1 MSTRLSSE
9 QRSSGPQETPDEHGA
24 FPRLDGDQIDQIAL
38 HGTRRPT
45 REGEVL
51 YAEGDRD
58 HDFFVIVSGVVQ
70 VLEDGEVVRVHGPGR
85 FLGEL
90 GLLEGQPSFVT
101 AVVAQPGE
109 VVRLTAA
116 ELNELVRN
124 DPVLGGLVL
133 RAYLMRR
140 AVLIGRGSGLQIIGS
155 CFSPDTKRL
164 LEFAARNRIPH
175 RLVDTDNDSDAEELL
190 RRFGV
195 TVDEIP
201 VVVVPGGGTL
211 RNPGNRELAQALGLH
226 ASSPP
231 DDLTDLLVVGAGPG
245 GLAAVVYGA
254 ADGLGVVAVDSVAAG
269 GQAGTTSRIENYLG
283 FPAGISGPDLTER
296 AVLQAGKFGVPVNV
310 SAEAVSFSAH
320 DGHYVVGFDDSSQV
334 RTRSLVIAT
343 GARYRRLDLPRLAD
357 FESTDVYYAAT
368 IHEARECQAN
378 PVAIVGGGNSAG
390 QAAVF
395 LADRVPQVH
404 LVVRGGD
411 LNKDMSRYLVDR
423 VTSHP
428 RIEVLLHHEVVEL
441 LGGDKLDG
449 VVVEDNRNHDRR
461 ALQVRALFV
470 FIGAKP
476 CTTWLSSLIALDD
489 DGFVLTGE
497 HVATDDSWWHKG
509 RRPFPLETNR
519 PGVFAIGD
527 VRSGSI
533 KRVGSAVGEGAM
545 VVRLVHDHLSFG
557 ASR

>member
-1 MSTRLSSE
+1 MPTRLSSDL
-9 QRSSGPQETPDEHGA
+9 PVQETPDENGA
-24 FPRLDGDQIDQIAL
+24 FPRLDDDQIDQFARY
-38 HGTRRPT
+38 GTRRAT
-45 REGEVL
+45 QEDEVL
-51 YAEGDRD
+51 YAEGDRN
-58 HDFFVIVSGVVQ
+58 HDFFVIVSGLVQ
-70 VLEDGEVVRVHGPGR
+70 VLEHGEVVRVHGPGR

-101 AVVAQPGE
+101 AVAAQPGE
-109 VVRLTAA
+109 VVQLTADQ
-116 ELNELVRN
+116 LNELVRN
-124 DPVLGGLVL
+124 DPVLGDLVL

-140 AVLIGRGSGLQIIGS
+140 AVLIGRGNGLQIIGS

-164 LEFAARNRIPH
+164 LEFAARNRVPH
-175 RLVDTDNDSDAEELL
+175 RLVDTDRDVHAEEVL

-195 TVDEIP
+195 TIDETP
-201 VVVVPGGGTL
+201 LVVVPGGGTL
-211 RNPGNRELAQALGLH
+211 RNPSSRKLAQALGLH
-226 ASSPP
+226 AHPP
-231 DDLTDLLVVGAGPG
+231 PRNLTDLLVVGAGPG

-254 ADGLGVVAVDSVAAG
+254 ADGLDVVAVDSVAAG

-283 FPAGISGPDLTER
+283 FPAGISGPDLAER
-296 AVLQAGKFGVPVNV
+296 AVLQAEKFGVPVHV
-310 SAEAVSFSAH
+310 SVEAVEFSSR
-320 DGHYVVGFDDSSQV
+320 DGHYVVSFDDSSQV

-343 GARYRRLDLPRLAD
+343 GARYRKLDLPRLAD

-368 IHEARECQAN
+368 IHEARACEAS

-395 LADRVPQVH
+395 LADRVPHVH
-404 LVVRGGD
+404 LVVRGDD

-428 RIEVLLHHEVVEL
+428 RIEVLLRHEVVEL

-449 VVVEDNRNHDRR
+449 VVVQDNRNRERR
-461 ALQVRALFV
+461 TLPVRGLFV
-470 FIGAKP
+470 FIGATP
-476 CTTWLSSLIALDD
+476 CTAWLSSLIAVDE
-489 DGFVLTGE
+489 DGFVLTGQ
-497 HVATDDSWWHKG
+497 HVATDDTWWQKG

-557 ASR
+557 ARR

>member
-1 MSTRLSSE
+1 MPTRLSSDL
-9 QRSSGPQETPDEHGA
+9 PVQETPDENGA
-24 FPRLDGDQIDQIAL
+24 FPRLDDDQIDQFARY
-38 HGTRRPT
+38 GTRRPVP
-45 REGEVL
+45 EDEVL
-51 YAEGDRD
+51 YAAGDRN

-70 VLEDGEVVRVHGPGR
+70 VLEHGEVVRTHGPGR

-101 AVVAQPGE
+101 AVVAEPGE
-109 VVRLTAA
+109 VVQLSADQ
-116 ELNELVRN
+116 LNELVRN
-124 DPVLGGLVL
+124 DPVLGDLVL
-133 RAYLMRR
+133 RAYLVRR
-140 AVLIGRGSGLQIIGS
+140 AVLIGRGGGLQIVGS

-175 RLVDTDNDSDAEELL
+175 RLVDTDQDAHAEDLL
-190 RRFGV
+190 RRVGV
-195 TVDEIP
+195 TVHETP
-201 VVVVPGGGTL
+201 VVLVPGDGTL
-211 RNPGNRELAQALGLH
+211 RNPSNRKLAQVLGLH
-226 ASSPP
+226 ASPP
-231 DDLTDLLVVGAGPG
+231 PGDLADLLVVGAGPG

-254 ADGLGVVAVDSVAAG
+254 ADGLGVVAVDSIAAG

-283 FPAGISGPDLTER
+283 FPAGISGPDLAER
-296 AVLQAGKFGVPVNV
+296 AVLQTEKFGVPVTV

-320 DGHYVVGFDDSSQV
+320 DGHYVVGFDDSTEV

-343 GARYRRLDLPRLAD
+343 GVRYRRLDLPRLAD

-368 IHEARECQAN
+368 IHEARECRAN

-395 LADRVPQVH
+395 LADRVPRVH

-441 LGGDKLDG
+441 LGDDKLEG
-449 VVVEDNRNHDRR
+449 VVVRNNRDHDRR
-461 ALQVRALFV
+461 ILPVRALFV
-470 FIGAKP
+470 FIGARP
-476 CTTWLSSLIALDD
+476 CTAWLSSLIALDD

-497 HVATDDSWWHKG
+497 HVATDDTWWHKG

-527 VRSGSI
+527 VRSGSV

-557 ASR
+557 ATR

>member
-1 MSTRLSSE
+1 M
-9 QRSSGPQETPDEHGA
+9 
-24 FPRLDGDQIDQIAL
+24 
-38 HGTRRPT
+38 
-45 REGEVL
+45 L
-51 YAEGDRD
+51 YAEGDRG

-70 VLEDGEVVRVHGPGR
+70 ALEHGEVVRVHGPGR

-101 AVVAQPGE
+101 TVVAQPGE
-109 VVRLTAA
+109 VVQLSADRLS
-116 ELNELVRN
+116 ELVRG
-124 DPVLGGLVL
+124 DSVLGDLVL

-140 AVLIGRGSGLQIIGS
+140 AVLIGRGSGLQIVGS

-175 RLVDTDNDSDAEELL
+175 RLVDTDTDTDAEELL

-195 TVDEIP
+195 TIDETP
-201 VVVVPGGGTL
+201 VVVVPGGEAL
-211 RNPGNRELAQALGLH
+211 RNPSNRELAQVLGLH

-231 DDLTDLLVVGAGPG
+231 NDMTDLLVVGAGPG

-254 ADGLGVVAVDSVAAG
+254 ADGLDVVAVDSIAAG

-283 FPAGISGPDLTER
+283 FPAGISGPELAER
-296 AVLQAGKFGVPVNV
+296 AVLQAEKFGVPVNV
-310 SAEAVSFSAH
+310 SVEAVTFSPR
-320 DGHYVVGFDDSSQV
+320 DGHYVVGFDNSSQV

-343 GARYRRLDLPRLAD
+343 GARYRRLALPRLAD
-357 FESTDVYYAAT
+357 FEATSVHYAAT
-368 IHEARECQAN
+368 IHEARTCQAN

-395 LADRVPQVH
+395 LADRVPGVH
-404 LVVRGGD
+404 LVVRDAD
-411 LNKDMSRYLVDR
+411 LNKNMSRYLVDR
-423 VTSHP
+423 VMRHP
-428 RIEVLLHHEVVEL
+428 RIEVLLCTEIVEL
-441 LGGDKLDG
+441 LGDKEIEGL
-449 VVVEDNRNHDRR
+449 VVENNQTRHRR
-461 ALQVRALFV
+461 TLPVRALFV
-470 FIGAKP
+470 FIGATP
-476 CTTWLSSLIALDD
+476 CTAWLSSLIALDE
-489 DGFVLTGE
+489 DGFVRTGE
-497 HVATDDSWWHKG
+497 HVTTNDVWWHRG

-545 VVRLVHDHLSFG
+545 VVRLVHEHLSFG
-557 ASR
+557 ART

>member
-1 MSTRLSSE
+1 M
-9 QRSSGPQETPDEHGA
+9 
-24 FPRLDGDQIDQIAL
+24 
-38 HGTRRPT
+38 
-45 REGEVL
+45 L
-51 YAEGDRD
+51 YAEGDRS

-70 VLEDGEVVRVHGPGR
+70 VLEHGEVVRTHGPGR

-109 VVRLTAA
+109 VVQLTANQ
-116 ELNELVRN
+116 LNELVHT
-124 DPVLGGLVL
+124 DPVIGDLVL
-133 RAYLMRR
+133 RAYLVRR
-140 AVLIGRGSGLQIIGS
+140 TVLIGRGNGLQIIGS

-175 RLVDTDNDSDAEELL
+175 QLVDTDKDADAEKLL

-195 TVDEIP
+195 TVDETP
-201 VVVVPGGGTL
+201 VVVVPGGETL
-211 RNPGNRELAQALGLH
+211 RDPSNRALAQALGLH
-226 ASSPP
+226 ATSPP
-231 DDLTDLLVVGAGPG
+231 SGLVDLLVVGAGPG
-245 GLAAVVYGA
+245 GLAAAVYGA
-254 ADGLGVVAVDSVAAG
+254 ADGLDVVAVDSVAAG

-283 FPAGISGPDLTER
+283 FPAGISGPELSER
-296 AVLQAGKFGVPVNV
+296 AVLQAKKFGVPVNV
-310 SAEAVSFSAH
+310 SVEAVAFSPREGHYAVSF
-320 DGHYVVGFDDSSQV
+320 DDAPQIW
-334 RTRSLVIAT
+334 TRSLVIAT
-343 GARYRRLDLPRLAD
+343 GARYRKLGLHRLSE
-357 FESTDVYYAAT
+357 FESTCVYYAAT

-378 PVAIVGGGNSAG
+378 PVAVVGGGNSGG

-395 LADRVPQVH
+395 LADRVPRVH
-404 LVVRGGD
+404 LVVRDTD
-411 LNKDMSRYLVDR
+411 LYKNMSRYLVDR
-423 VTSHP
+423 VMSHP

-441 LGGDKLDG
+441 LGEKQIEG
-449 VVVEDNRNHDRR
+449 VVVEDNLNHHRR
-461 ALQVRALFV
+461 TLSVRALFV
-470 FIGAKP
+470 FIGATP
-476 CTTWLSSLIALDD
+476 CTAWLSSLIALDE

-497 HVATDDSWWHKG
+497 HVATDDTWWHKG

>member
-1 MSTRLSSE
+1 MPTRLSSD
-9 QRSSGPQETPDEHGA
+9 QSAQETPDENGA
-24 FPRLDGDQIDQIAL
+24 FPRLDDDQIDQVAR

-51 YAEGDRD
+51 YAEGDRS

-70 VLEDGEVVRVHGPGR
+70 VLEHGEVVRTHGPGR

-109 VVRLTAA
+109 VVQLTADQ
-116 ELNELVRN
+116 LNELVRG
-124 DPVLGGLVL
+124 DPVLGDLIL

-140 AVLIGRGSGLQIIGS
+140 AVLIGRGNGLQIVGS

-175 RLVDTDNDSDAEELL
+175 RLVDTDKDTHAEELL
-190 RRFGV
+190 RRIGV
-195 TVDEIP
+195 TIHETP
-201 VVVVPGGGTL
+201 VVVVPGGETL
-211 RNPGNRELAQALGLH
+211 RNPSNRKLAHVLGLH
-226 ASSPP
+226 ASSAPR
-231 DDLTDLLVVGAGPG
+231 DLTDLLVVGAGPG

-254 ADGLGVVAVDSVAAG
+254 ADGLDVVAVDSIAAG

-283 FPAGISGPDLTER
+283 FPAGISGPELAER
-296 AVLQAGKFGVPVNV
+296 AVLQAEKFGVPVNV
-310 SAEAVSFSAH
+310 SVEAVSFSPR
-320 DGHYVVGFDDSSQV
+320 DGHYVVRFDDSSEV

-343 GARYRRLDLPRLAD
+343 GARYRKLALPRLAD
-357 FESTDVYYAAT
+357 FESTSVYYAAT

-378 PVAIVGGGNSAG
+378 PVAIVGGGNSGG

-395 LADRVPQVH
+395 LADRVPGVH
-404 LVVRGGD
+404 LVVRDAD
-411 LNKDMSRYLVDR
+411 LNTNMSRYLVDR
-423 VTSHP
+423 VMSHP

-441 LGGDKLDG
+441 LGDNQVEG
-449 VVVEDNRNHDRR
+449 VVVEDNQTRHRR
-461 ALQVRALFV
+461 TLPVRALFV
-470 FIGAKP
+470 FIGATP
-476 CTTWLSSLIALDD
+476 CTAWLSSLIALDE

-497 HVATDDSWWHKG
+497 HVATGDTWWHKG

-557 ASR
+557 ART